1 MKRIIDILAKT
12 ANGRRMDG
20 LINWFRKYYPPLLPP
35 LKKIFSSGLVFKNSS
50 TSWTTYRGGGLP
62 PPACKTNE
70 GRELVTFDKI
80 YIFTNNIFNKS
91 GGVGLGV
98 YRGVG
103 VYIEE

>member
-1 MKRIIDILAKT
+1 MALFLKTHQLHEQII
-12 ANGRRMDG
+12 G
-20 LINWFRKYYPPLLPP
+20 
-35 LKKIFSSGLVFKNSS
+35 
-50 TSWTTYRGGGLP
+50 GGGLP